1 MESLHPALKLYGALG
16 VKLKPKLEEDFISLY
31 NYKTKTRNINIS
43 ALKFFSPVLLRLI
56 NLNFVTPNL
65 RQTQRDTSKSD
76 QSQLLMQSF
85 YN

>member
-43 ALKFFSPVLLRLI
+43 ALKSFFPVLRLI